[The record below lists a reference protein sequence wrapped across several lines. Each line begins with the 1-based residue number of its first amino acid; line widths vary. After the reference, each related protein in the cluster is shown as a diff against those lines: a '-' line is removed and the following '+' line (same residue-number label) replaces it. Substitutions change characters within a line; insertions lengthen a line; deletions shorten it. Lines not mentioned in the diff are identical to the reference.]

1 MWMTHRGL
9 FRDTPL
15 FQGHYKE
22 ARMTDND
29 GQWCVSVCVCMCECT
44 CVCVALFQGC
54 SDVQE
59 RHVPYWE
66 ELSHGWWLSCP
77 DV

>member
-1 MWMTHRGL
+1 
-9 FRDTPL
+9 
-15 FQGHYKE
+15 
-22 ARMTDND
+22 MTDND

-59 RHVPYWE
+59 RHVPYCE